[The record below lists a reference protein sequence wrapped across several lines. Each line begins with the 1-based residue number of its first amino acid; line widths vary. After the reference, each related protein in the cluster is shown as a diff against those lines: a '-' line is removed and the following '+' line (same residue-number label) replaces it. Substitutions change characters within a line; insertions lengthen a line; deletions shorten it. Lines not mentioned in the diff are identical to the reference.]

1 MRFKPTQEELM
12 AQQNLPAMMTIS
24 EFLSWSRMGR
34 TKIYELLGSGELAAI
49 KIGRR
54 TFITSD
60 AAEAWFKAQPA
71 YKPPANDE

>member
-1 MRFKPTQEELM
+1 M
-12 AQQNLPAMMTIS
+12 AQQNLPAMMTIA
-24 EFLSWSRMGR
+24 EFRSWSRMGR
-34 TKIYELLGSGELAAI
+34 TKIYELLGSGELAAV

-71 YKPPANDE
+71 YKAPANDD